1 MRVKDRSKGVTM
13 AKEQESFE
21 KKLEVAKEIL
31 ENLSNPELSLADGM
45 KKYQEGI
52 AILKDASKMIEEAKL
67 EYTKLQKDEE
77 SK

>member
-1 MRVKDRSKGVTM
+1 M

-21 KKLEVAKEIL
+21 IKLEKAKNIL
-31 ENLSNPELSLADGM
+31 DGLSNPELSLADGM

-52 AILKDASKMIEEAKL
+52 SILKEASKMIEEAKL